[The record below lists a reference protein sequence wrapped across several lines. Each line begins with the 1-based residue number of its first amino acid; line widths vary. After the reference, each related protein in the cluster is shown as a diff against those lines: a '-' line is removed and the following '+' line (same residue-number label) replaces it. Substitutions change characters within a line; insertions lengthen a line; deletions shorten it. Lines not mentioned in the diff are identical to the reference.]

1 MYVWN
6 GQYFDIFSF
15 HDLMCCDVLRAAS
28 LQAVPAIA
36 DANKVQIAEHILP
49 LWNTHVHYVPLCSI
63 TFHCSLLV
71 PTCQFCFH
79 HDSFRNDRFWLS
91 QKLSKLSPFLLRI
104 RWIRTSR
111 RSNSEQLLRVAAQRR
126 WEVSQVSG
134 TCNSPATWCICFA
147 NFAGFEKIEK
157 PWLFVSSRCFCP
169 LLCESFDA
177 FLPLREE

>member
-1 MYVWN
+1 M
-6 GQYFDIFSF
+6 FSF

-71 PTCQFCFH
+71 PTCLFCFH

-134 TCNSPATWCICFA
+134 TCNSPATWCIFA
-147 NFAGFEKIEK
+147 LPILLALKRLKSLGF
-157 PWLFVSSRCFCP
+157 LCLLGVFVLYFVNLLMLFCP
-169 LLCESFDA
+169 CEKSSGIV
-177 FLPLREE
+177 